1 MSRNLISWL
10 QLWTGYAIWDIV
22 HKVIIFPA
30 YKSFSKYFQV
40 QGRELYAQR
49 AILVCASPHFFEL
62 CSTEGNGQQLDS
74 KHHYVI
80 PNVDYESF
88 TILLNYIYTAR

>member
-1 MSRNLISWL
+1 MTHKASWYFDKVSLFSTEIS
-10 QLWTGYAIWDIV
+10 IS
-22 HKVIIFPA
+22 II
-30 YKSFSKYFQV
+30 SYFQV

-62 CSTEGNGQQLDS
+62 CSTESNGQQLDS
-74 KHHYVI
+74 KHHYII